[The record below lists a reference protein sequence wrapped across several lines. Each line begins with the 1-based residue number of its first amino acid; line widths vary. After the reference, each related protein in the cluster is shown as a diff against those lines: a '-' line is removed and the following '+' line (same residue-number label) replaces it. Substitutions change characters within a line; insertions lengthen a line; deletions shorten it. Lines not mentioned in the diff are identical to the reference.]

1 MLDEYSIEQRA
12 TQIFDYRSKE
22 YFSEVLSCYSSGSYR
37 SAVVMLWSVVVCDLV
52 FKLNYLDDL
61 YKDEKAKKILQEV
74 GESQKQNDKK
84 RLSDWESELVELIF
98 NRTQLL
104 DIAERENLINLK
116 KQRNLAAHP
125 VINTNLQLHRPNRD
139 TTRALIR
146 NALDGVLT
154 KSPVLSKKIVGD
166 LMKDLETASEVFAD
180 SNGLR
185 PYLESK
191 YFSKF
196 DIKTEI
202 EVFKALWKFV
212 FNRTNEECE
221 KNRDV
226 NFKALSILH
235 DRNKNQFLSQIK
247 NERDYFSSIASDG
260 TPIEY
265 LIRFLSESP
274 KIYEYLADHAKATIK
289 NITERQESSWL
300 QAWFIHGTLDEHATY
315 VNEWITKNKYHEIKE
330 NSWKILADLYKS
342 HEYSKHVIRFGN
354 SYYGASHNYDAAD
367 KRFAEVIRPK
377 LDQYDIN
384 DCIDLIEKSE
394 ENNQTYG
401 RGRAANDHQLVI
413 DRVIEV
419 SPGFDC
425 TKYKNFME
433 RINK

>member
-166 LMKDLETASEVFAD
+166 LMKDLETASKVFSD
-180 SNGLR
+180 NNDLR
-185 PYLESK
+185 LYLESK

-235 DRNKNQFLSQIK
+235 DRNRSQFLSQIE
-247 NERDYFSSIASDG
+247 NEREYFSSIASDS

-265 LIRFLSESP
+265 LIKFLSGSQ

-289 NITERQESSWL
+289 NIAERQESSRL
-300 QAWFIHGTLDEHATY
+300 QAWFIHGSLKKHAAY
-315 VNEWITKNKYHEIKE
+315 INEWITKNKSHDIEE
-330 NSWKILADLYKS
+330 NSWKILSSLSES
-342 HEYSKHVIRFGN
+342 HEWSKHVIQLGN
-354 SYYGASHNYDAAD
+354 SYYGASKQFDTAD

-413 DRVIEV
+413 DSVIEV

-425 TKYKNFME
+425 TKYKKFME

>member
-61 YKDEKAKKILQEV
+61 YKDEKAKNILQEV

-104 DIAERENLINLK
+104 DIAEHENLINLK

-125 VINTNLQLHRPNRD
+125 VINTSLQLHRPNRD

-166 LMKDLETASEVFAD
+166 LMKDLETASKVFSD
-180 SNGLR
+180 NNDLR
-185 PYLESK
+185 LYLESK

-212 FNRTNEECE
+212 FNLTNEECE

-247 NERDYFSSIASDG
+247 NEIDYFSSIAPDS
-260 TPIEY
+260 TPIKY
-265 LIRFLSESP
+265 LIRFLSGSP

-289 NITERQESSWL
+289 NIAERQESSQF
-300 QAWFIHGTLDEHATY
+300 QAWFIHGSLNKHAAY
-315 VNEWITKNKYHEIKE
+315 INELITENKSHDIEE
-330 NSWKILADLYKS
+330 NSWKILSSLSES
-342 HEYSKHVIRFGN
+342 HEWSKHVIQLGN
-354 SYYGASHNYDAAD
+354 SYYGASEKFDTAD

-384 DCIDLIEKSE
+384 DCIDLIDKSE

-401 RGRAANDHQLVI
+401 RGRAAKDHQLVI
-413 DRVIEV
+413 DRVNKV

-425 TKYKNFME
+425 TKYKKFME
-433 RINK
+433 QINK

>member
-166 LMKDLETASEVFAD
+166 LMKDLETASKVFSD
-180 SNGLR
+180 NNDLR
-185 PYLESK
+185 LYLESK

-235 DRNKNQFLSQIK
+235 DRNRSQFLSQIE
-247 NERDYFSSIASDG
+247 NEREYFSSIASDS

-265 LIRFLSESP
+265 LIKFLSGSQ
-274 KIYEYLADHAKATIK
+274 K
-289 NITERQESSWL
+289 NLRISSRSRKGDNQEHRRASRIISASGMVHSRIT
-300 QAWFIHGTLDEHATY
+300 
-315 VNEWITKNKYHEIKE
+315 
-330 NSWKILADLYKS
+330 
-342 HEYSKHVIRFGN
+342 
-354 SYYGASHNYDAAD
+354 
-367 KRFAEVIRPK
+367 
-377 LDQYDIN
+377 
-384 DCIDLIEKSE
+384 
-394 ENNQTYG
+394 
-401 RGRAANDHQLVI
+401 
-413 DRVIEV
+413 
-419 SPGFDC
+419 
-425 TKYKNFME
+425 
-433 RINK
+433 